1 MPEQTSLARLLSSA
15 VHDLRN
21 VLALVR
27 ESSGLT
33 GDLVRIQENIAKKD
47 RMLDAV
53 ATIQS
58 QVLKGAL
65 LADAMDLLAQAGS
78 GNDSGSCAVNHV
90 CSLFCCMAQRMARA
104 SRIRLEHAQNQDLEA
119 SLPPQQVLDLLVQV
133 MDICTKAGGNVDL
146 KLGAD
151 YRQKSVGIL
160 VEVVA
165 GDNEQAVALALS
177 QSPLLN
183 EVTRG
188 IKNLLTP
195 WRKAQ
200 KLYFLPLSGTG
211 EA

>member
-21 VLALVR
+21 VLAVVR

-33 GDLVRIQENIAKKD
+33 GDLVLIQENIAKRD
-47 RMLDAV
+47 RMLGAV
-53 ATIQS
+53 EEIQS
-58 QVLKGAL
+58 QVVKGAL
-65 LADAMDLLAQAGS
+65 LADAMDLLAQAGTEC
-78 GNDSGSCAVNHV
+78 DKGSCDANHV
-90 CSLFCCMAQRMARA
+90 CNLFCCMAQRMARA
-104 SRIRLEHAQNQDLEA
+104 SRIRLEHAQNQDLEVP
-119 SLPPQQVLDLLVQV
+119 LPPQRVLDLLVQV
-133 MDICTKAGGNVDL
+133 MDICSKAGGNVDL

-151 YRQKSVGIL
+151 YRQNSVGIL

-165 GDNEQAVALALS
+165 GDNMQAVALALS

-183 EVTRG
+183 EATRG

-200 KLYFLPLSGTG
+200 RLYFLPLQGSGQ
-211 EA
+211 A

>member
-78 GNDSGSCAVNHV
+78 GNDSGSCDVNHV
-90 CSLFCCMAQRMARA
+90 CSLFC
-104 SRIRLEHAQNQDLEA
+104 
-119 SLPPQQVLDLLVQV
+119 
-133 MDICTKAGGNVDL
+133 
-146 KLGAD
+146 
-151 YRQKSVGIL
+151 
-160 VEVVA
+160 
-165 GDNEQAVALALS
+165 
-177 QSPLLN
+177 
-183 EVTRG
+183 
-188 IKNLLTP
+188 
-195 WRKAQ
+195 
-200 KLYFLPLSGTG
+200 
-211 EA
+211 